1 MLIFLGKPENAKKQ
15 VLVGCYNIHP
25 DLRSGVQSIA
35 IRTTMVF
42 GSLCVYKTPW
52 ETHFVR
58 LTHLSGH
65 QRAIGQNG
73 QNAQSSG
80 KSNFFHLSPDL
91 SGMDTG
97 PNRPPWDPFRSPKL
111 PVSTPDCDRYHRGT
125 VGACATLESGMSLF
139 QLPGGSNRLPYW
151 SCIKLYVAFVCATA

>member
-1 MLIFLGKPENAKKQ
+1 M
-15 VLVGCYNIHP
+15 
-25 DLRSGVQSIA
+25 
-35 IRTTMVF
+35 
-42 GSLCVYKTPW
+42 YKSPW

-58 LTHLSGH
+58 ITHLSGH

-73 QNAQSSG
+73 QNAQFSG

-91 SGMDTG
+91 SGMGTG

-125 VGACATLESGMSLF
+125 AGACATLESGMSIF
-139 QLPGGSNRLPYW
+139 QPLGGSNIF
-151 SCIKLYVAFVCATA
+151 CIVCIHVGVYMSLLLVVLEHLKLHLKGEGA